1 MRYGVLILFQA
12 GEIKLGAA
20 GSESELVKYYNTW
33 DKSYLPE
40 SIGAGWVQ
48 QPEST
53 FEKRDRDNPFG
64 AHSRTWQYRN
74 KQGLVGVISF
84 DYPFPEWHDLRLCYT
99 ATGWTMEKSEMF
111 NVQTAPDAKM
121 ECVKFEIRK
130 PFEERGYGWFTE
142 FDQTG
147 RPIPIRVPDLNK
159 TYAQIRWGERLDAV
173 RDRWLSLVGKATA
186 PPSYMDVLQVQVLVK
201 NFGQLSPEQKEQSE
215 RFFEQAAELIRRK
228 CLAGLP
234 AQPAS

>member
-1 MRYGVLILFQA
+1 MSPNSSSITTPGTSA
-12 GEIKLGAA
+12 
-20 GSESELVKYYNTW
+20 
-33 DKSYLPE
+33 YLPAT
-40 SIGAGWVQ
+40 IGAGWVQ

-74 KQGLVGVISF
+74 KQSVLGIISF

-99 ATGWTMEKSEMF
+99 AVGWTMDKSAMF
-111 NVQTAPDAKM
+111 NVQTAPDAKL

-147 RPIPIRVPDLNK
+147 RPIPIRVPDLNRS
-159 TYAQIRWGERLDAV
+159 YASHPLGRTVLGRPRPLAV
-173 RDRWLSLVGKATA
+173 
-186 PPSYMDVLQVQVLVK
+186 
-201 NFGQLSPEQKEQSE
+201 
-215 RFFEQAAELIRRK
+215 
-228 CLAGLP
+228 AGR
-234 AQPAS
+234 